1 MDFDPFS
8 DDYFVDPYPIYRHLR
23 DEQPVYRNEAL
34 GFFALS
40 RFRDVLA
47 ASIDHASFT
56 STRGV
61 MIQESPRE
69 LVEAVPMMIMM
80 DPPRQTR
87 LRKLISKVF
96 TPKAI
101 GELEPRIR
109 ELARRLLDPLAERG
123 SCDILTEFAAVLPIE
138 VISELLGVPA
148 ADRVQVREWSDLALT
163 REVGNPEIP
172 AAAHQAMAESLGY
185 FKDLI
190 DERKKRPRE
199 DMISHFIAVEMA
211 ADEGGTTRLSDAE
224 ILGFTALISTAGN
237 ETVTK
242 LLGNAMVLLH
252 RNPEQRAKLVANPG
266 LIADAVEESLRY
278 WPPSQIQG
286 RSTTCDVALHGRTI
300 PAGSR
305 VLLLTGAACRDE
317 REFAN
322 ADDFDI
328 ERRIPIQLAL
338 GHGAHK
344 CLGAALARIESR
356 VSLEEVFARFP
367 DYVVDEERTER
378 VQMSNVAGYAS
389 VPISY
394 PPRAR

>member
-1 MDFDPFS
+1 MDFDPFA

-23 DEQPVYRNEAL
+23 DEQPAYHNEAL
-34 GFFALS
+34 GFYALS

-47 ASIDHASFT
+47 ASMDHATFS
-56 STRGV
+56 SARGV
-61 MIQESPRE
+61 MIQESPPE
-69 LVEAVPMMIMM
+69 MVEAVPMMIMM

-87 LRKLISKVF
+87 LRKLISNVF

-101 GELEPRIR
+101 DELEPRIR
-109 ELARRLLDPLAERG
+109 GLARRLLDPLAERG

-138 VISELLGVPA
+138 VISEMLGVPE
-148 ADRVQVREWSDLALT
+148 ADRVQVREWSDLTLT
-163 REVGNPEIP
+163 REAGNPEIP
-172 AAAHQAMAESLGY
+172 AAAHRAMAEALRY

-190 DERKKRPRE
+190 DERKRRPRD
-199 DMISHFIAVEMA
+199 DMISHFTEVEMA
-211 ADEGGTTRLSDAE
+211 TEEGGTARLSDAE

-252 RNPEQRAKLVANPG
+252 RNPEQRSRLVADPTLIPG
-266 LIADAVEESLRY
+266 AVEESLRY

-286 RSTTCDVALHGRTI
+286 RSTTRDVTLHGHTI

-305 VLLLTGAACRDE
+305 VLLLTGAGCRDE
-317 REFAN
+317 REFGN

-344 CLGAALARIESR
+344 CLGAALARLESR
-356 VSLEEVFARFP
+356 VSLEEILTRFP
-367 DYVVDEERTER
+367 DYGVDEERTER

-394 PPRAR
+394 RPRSG

>member
-1 MDFDPFS
+1 MEFDPFS

-23 DEQPVYRNEAL
+23 DEAPVYHNEAL

-40 RFRDVLA
+40 RFRDVLDA
-47 ASIDHASFT
+47 AIDHASYT
-56 STRGV
+56 SARGV
-61 MIQESPRE
+61 MIQESPPE
-69 LVEAVPMMIMM
+69 MVEAVPMMIMM

-109 ELARRLLDPLAERG
+109 ELARKLLDPLAERG
-123 SCDILTEFAAVLPIE
+123 SCDILEDFAAVLPIE
-138 VISELLGVPA
+138 VISEMLGVPE
-148 ADRVQVREWSDLALT
+148 ADRVQVREWSDVVLT
-163 REVGNPEIP
+163 REEGNPEIP
-172 AAAHQAMAESLGY
+172 AAAHQAMAASLGY
-185 FKDLI
+185 FKELI
-190 DERKKRPRE
+190 DERKKRPRD

-211 ADEGGTTRLSDAE
+211 AEAGGTTRLSDAE

-252 RNPEQRAKLVANPG
+252 RNPEQRAKLVADPQRIPG
-266 LIADAVEESLRY
+266 AVEESLRY

-286 RSTTCDVALHGRTI
+286 RSSTRDVELHGRTI

-317 REFAN
+317 REFAS

-328 ERRIPIQLAL
+328 ERPIPIQLAL

-344 CLGAALARIESR
+344 CLGAALARLESR
-356 VSLEEVFARFP
+356 VSLEEIFARFP
-367 DYVVDEERTER
+367 DYVVDEERTKR
-378 VQMSNVAGYAS
+378 VHMSNVAGYAS
-389 VPISY
+389 VPICY
-394 PPRAR
+394 PPRIR